1 MTRAELYAKYPVIL
15 AQVTTDIEVGNGW
28 LPLID
33 KLCQLI
39 FDTCM
44 RETLRVPVATQIK
57 EKFGSLRFYVD
68 QADDMIYQI
77 IDRAEDLSSYICETC
92 GAPGKISGKRWL
104 KCTCP
109 EHNEK

>member
-1 MTRAELYAKYPVIL
+1 MTRAELYAKYPDIL
-15 AQVTTDIEVGNGW
+15 AQVTTGIEVGNGW

-39 FDTCM
+39 VDTC
-44 RETLRVPVATQIK
+44 REQSLQVPVASQIK

-77 IDRAEDLSSYICETC
+77 IDRAEDLSQHICEDC
-92 GAPGKISGKRWL
+92 SNPGKISGKYWL

-109 EHNEK
+109 EHDEK